1 MWIIDSTYRDGVEL
15 WEKSASG
22 VRRVTI
28 PYQPTFY
35 LHLPDPHAHWELLD
49 ALGARYEMAECTF
62 RTISGE
68 LEGYRIGAGR
78 EVAAAIERQTGF
90 EAQLY
95 NTDLRLDQRY
105 MAEQGIFPCGE
116 PGESRFDPDFSVPL
130 DVMEITVADNPSA
143 QGRITGME
151 VIHERCERLAG
162 SEQAILSDLAG
173 LVADCDPDV
182 ILFPLSDVWIPR
194 ILSRARRY
202 GIETCISRTGRF
214 RRMEGRSYQ
223 SYGRVEYRCGS
234 LIPEGRVLIDT
245 RQSFNYRESDL
256 SGIILASRLSGL
268 SPNLAARF
276 TAGTLI
282 SAYEVYEAL
291 RQGIAVPY
299 RKNDPEG
306 VRRFSELK
314 AADRGGMMFQ
324 PRPGLYERV
333 HEIDFTSLY
342 PSIIVRY
349 NLSPETLHNPEREGF
364 LPAVLDPLLA
374 LRKETKQRKTTDP
387 RYAGID
393 SLLKWMLVT
402 CFGYTGYRNAR
413 FGRIEV
419 HEQITCHARD
429 ILLAT
434 RDIAEGMGFEVL
446 HGIVDCLWIR
456 GLRSPGSLK
465 QRVEQETGLH
475 TTLDTYD
482 WIVFLPMPDG
492 FGAYN
497 RYFGRLEDGA
507 MKIRGIAARRR
518 DSPACVRSMQ
528 NAILELVKGAR
539 TRRDLEEM
547 EDGGHLLYREAKER
561 ISTAEPAEM
570 VIRRRISR
578 LSYSRRCPEASA
590 VEACRR
596 AGIEPSPGM
605 EIAYVVTDSRTWEV
619 ELDWLA
625 VSCDT
630 TYYAKL
636 LEKAWNEMRF
646 VFEEAREGT
655 PALPRGGGAP

>member
-1 MWIIDSTYRDGVEL
+1 MRIIDSRYRDGVEL
-15 WEKSASG
+15 WEKRPSG
-22 VRRVTI
+22 VRRVSV
-28 PYQPTFY
+28 PYQATFY

-49 ALGARYEMAECTF
+49 ALGTRYEVEECTF
-62 RTISGE
+62 RTISGV
-68 LEGYRIGAGR
+68 LEGYRIAAGR
-78 EVAAAIERQTGF
+78 EVADAIERQTGF

-105 MAEQGIFPCGE
+105 MAEHGIFPCGE
-116 PGESRFDPDFSVPL
+116 PGESRFDPDFPMPL
-130 DVMEITVADNPSA
+130 DVMEITVADNPA
-143 QGRITGME
+143 VQGPITEME
-151 VIHERCERLAG
+151 VTHERCEQLTG
-162 SEQAILSDLAG
+162 SEQAILSDLACLIG
-173 LVADCDPDV
+173 SCDPDV
-182 ILFPLSDVWIPR
+182 ILFPLSDVWVPR
-194 ILSRARRY
+194 IVSRARRH
-202 GIETCISRTGRF
+202 GIEPCISRTGCF
-214 RRMEGRSYQ
+214 RRMKERSYQ
-223 SYGRVEYRCGS
+223 SYGRVEYRLGS

-268 SPNLAARF
+268 PPNLAARF
-276 TAGTLI
+276 TSGTLI

-299 RKNDPEG
+299 RKSDPEG
-306 VRRFSELK
+306 VRRFTELK

-324 PRPGLYERV
+324 PRPGIYEKV

-342 PSIIVRY
+342 PSVIVKY
-349 NLSPETLHNPEREGF
+349 NLSPETLHDPDRSGF
-364 LPAVLDPLLA
+364 LPAVLEPLLA
-374 LRKETKQRKTTDP
+374 LRKETKLKKMVDP

-402 CFGYTGYRNAR
+402 CFGYTGYRNAK

-419 HEQITCHARD
+419 HEQITGHARD
-429 ILLAT
+429 ILLAS

-456 GLRSPGSLK
+456 GGPATALK

-497 RYFGRLEDGA
+497 RYFGRHDDGT

-518 DSPACVRSMQ
+518 DSPACVKSMQ
-528 NAILELVKGAR
+528 NAILELMRDAR
-539 TRRDLEEM
+539 TRRDLSER
-547 EDGGHLLYREAKER
+547 EDEAHLLYLRAKEE
-561 ISTAEPAEM
+561 ISSADPAEM
-570 VIRRRISR
+570 VIRRQISR
-578 LSYSRRCPEASA
+578 LSYTRRCPEASA
-590 VEACRR
+590 VDACKK
-596 AGIEPSPGM
+596 AGIEPARGM
-605 EIAYVVTDSRTWEV
+605 EIAYVVTDARTWEV

-625 VSCDT
+625 TSFDRA
-630 TYYAKL
+630 YYWKL
-636 LEKAWNEMRF
+636 LEKAWTEMQFAF
-646 VFEEAREGT
+646 VKAR
-655 PALPRGGGAP
+655 A

>member
-1 MWIIDSTYRDGVEL
+1 MWIIDSRYRDGVEL
-15 WEKSASG
+15 WEKRPSG
-22 VRRVTI
+22 VRRVCV
-28 PYQPTFY
+28 PYSPSFY

-49 ALGARYEMAECTF
+49 ALGTRYDVEECTF
-62 RTISGE
+62 RTISGL

-78 EVAAAIERQTGF
+78 EVAAAIEKQTGF

-105 MAEQGIFPCGE
+105 MAENGIFPCGE
-116 PGESRFDPDFSVPL
+116 PGESRFDPDFLVPL
-130 DVMEITVADNPSA
+130 DVMEIAVADNPVV
-143 QGRITGME
+143 QGRLTGME
-151 VIHERCERLAG
+151 VVYERPEELAG
-162 SEQAILSDLAG
+162 SEQTILSDLAG
-173 LVADCDPDV
+173 LIGSCDPDV
-182 ILFPLSDVWIPR
+182 ILFPLSDVWVPR
-194 ILSRARRY
+194 IVSRCRRY
-202 GIETCISRTGRF
+202 GIDLRISRTGRF
-214 RRMEGRSYQ
+214 RRMKERSYQ
-223 SYGRVEYRCGS
+223 SYGRMEYRLGS

-276 TAGTLI
+276 TSGTLI

-299 RKNDPEG
+299 RKSDPEG
-306 VRRFSELK
+306 VRRFAELK

-324 PRPGLYERV
+324 PRPGLYEKV

-342 PSIIVRY
+342 PSVIVRY
-349 NLSPETLHNPEREGF
+349 NLSPETLQDPERRGF
-364 LPAVLDPLLA
+364 LPTVLEPLLA
-374 LRKETKQRKTTDP
+374 LRKETKMRKIVDP

-402 CFGYTGYRNAR
+402 CFGYTGYKNAK

-419 HEQITCHARD
+419 HEQITGHARD
-429 ILLAT
+429 ILLAS
-434 RDIAEGMGFEVL
+434 RDIAEEMGFEVL

-456 GLRSPGSLK
+456 GGPATALK
-465 QRVEQETGLH
+465 QRVEHETGLH

-497 RYFGRLEDGA
+497 RYFGRLEDGN

-518 DSPACVRSMQ
+518 DSPACVKSMQ
-528 NAILELVKGAR
+528 HAVLDLMKSAR
-539 TRRDLEEM
+539 TRGDLSER
-547 EDGGHLLYREAKER
+547 EDEAHLLYLRAKEN
-561 ISTAEPAEM
+561 ISSADPAEM
-570 VIRRRISR
+570 AIRRQISR

-590 VEACRR
+590 VNACRR
-596 AGIEPSPGM
+596 AGIEPAPGM

-619 ELDWLA
+619 ELDWMA
-625 VSCDT
+625 TSFDKA
-630 TYYAKL
+630 YYQKL
-636 LEKAWNEMRF
+636 LEKAWTEMQF
-646 VFEEAREGT
+646 AFKEARGT
-655 PALPRGGGAP
+655 GMT